1 MKVTQYL
8 AVNGTHENREKKALS
23 WSNPESELSKYLER
37 HALLNIADSAM
48 LPYDWSNDLDLRD
61 HSDQKAGGRAL
72 FYYVVPPLRPEY
84 AWPPDE
90 TVVVTHSFG
99 INVAIEAA
107 ALGLKIDRLL
117 DIAGPVRKDWRK
129 RTEQARPNI
138 RRWMHVH
145 SDRSDKW
152 QWLGTLFD
160 GHFGIVREHPL
171 ADKNVAIPKVGHGGI
186 LRQPKLFHHWADKGL
201 INFLKTGEV

>member
-8 AVNGTHENREKKALS
+8 AVNGTHQNREKES
-23 WSNPESELSKYLER
+23 WSHPESDLSKYLER
-37 HALLNIADSAM
+37 QALLNIAHSAM

-61 HSDQKAGGRAL
+61 HHDQQAGGRSL
-72 FYYVVPPLRPEY
+72 FYYLVPPLRPEY
-84 AWPPDE
+84 AWPADE

-117 DIAGPVRKDWRK
+117 DIAGPVRKDWRT
-129 RTEQARPNI
+129 RTEQARGNI

-145 SDRSDKW
+145 SDATDKW
-152 QWLGTLFD
+152 QWLGELFD
-160 GHFGIVREHPL
+160 GHLGIVREHPL
-171 ADKNVAIPKVGHGGI
+171 ADKNVPIKHVGHSSI
-186 LRQPKLFHHWADKGL
+186 LRDPKMFHHWADKGL